1 MITMISIGV
10 ERPGDGHV
18 DATTTTNLYHGFL
31 AVTDIVFAY
40 GTWSCLSCGHGL
52 GTNILCHD
60 KPVMWPFSVSFQR

>member
-1 MITMISIGV
+1 MITMISIGI

-40 GTWSCLSCGHGL
+40 GMWSCLSRGYGPK
-52 GTNILCHD
+52 TNILYHE
-60 KPVMWPFSVSFQR
+60 